1 MRGWIRARWGGGER
15 GMRDR
20 WVGEV
25 SMEGEMGGCNGVRT
39 GHHGPACDTSRL
51 NTSLVICLVTQET
64 VDVL

>member
-1 MRGWIRARWGGGER
+1 
-15 GMRDR
+15 MRDR